1 MADLA
6 GNEPIQLSHGNE
18 DHIGR
23 YRRLPNQEKSSKGHY
38 TLPIYQFPIKIC
50 LKKIMFQ
57 L

>member
-6 GNEPIQLSHGNE
+6 GNEPIQLSHGNQ
-18 DHIGR
+18 DHISR
-23 YRRLPNQEKSSKGHY
+23 YRRLPNQEKSSKGPY
-38 TLPIYQFPIKIC
+38 AFAINPFTIKNG